1 MGFRNVL
8 VHNYL
13 EVDRELFREIVE
25 TGKYRDIESLALKVL
40 KFAEA
45 REIDP

>member
-1 MGFRNVL
+1 MGLRNVL

-25 TGKYRDIESLALKVL
+25 TSKYRNVEALALKVL
-40 KFAEA
+40 EFAEA
-45 REIDP
+45 REIYP